1 MSRSATIAAAAIA
14 KAHVVTKTEVEEEI
28 ATNDD
33 TVTTS
38 VVPPPDVPWAPPR
51 SSTLDHAGRSAGPAY
66 PAARRWGLPFAIL
79 GGLLLL
85 FVAVATWLPTD
96 RYAFAPGSA
105 QAVEPR
111 VHIHAKTY
119 DSKGRLLFVTITTPK
134 ASVLGGIVGGIDPD
148 VDLKTA
154 RQLFGDQTREQNRQQ
169 NLKLM
174 GYSKE
179 TAAYVAL
186 KRLGYDV
193 GLGGGGPVIE
203 SMCLQYQDP
212 NDPNSACVKPS
223 PADAQLDPGDA
234 IVAVD
239 GHPVVLP
246 SDIAPLL
253 AGKKPGDQVTLT
265 IYPKGS
271 SEQKDVTVTL
281 TGSDDGRTIIGFIPV
296 DGGVHSDVTY
306 RLPVD
311 VQITSGEISG
321 PSAGLAF
328 TLTLLDELTPG
339 DLTGGRKVAATGEI
353 HLDGSVGSIGG
364 LRQKTVAVKKAG
376 ASYFLVPKAQVQEA
390 EKEAK
395 GSSLQVIGVGTVDEA
410 LQALARIGG
419 DVSGIPAAPS
429 A

>member
-1 MSRSATIAAAAIA
+1 MAMA
-14 KAHVVTKTEVEEEI
+14 KAQVVTNAEVEDEI

-33 TVTTS
+33 TVAAS
-38 VVPPPDVPWAPPR
+38 VVPPVDAPWAPPTVPEADR
-51 SSTLDHAGRSAGPAY
+51 FAPAGGRPAGY
-66 PAARRWGLPFAIL
+66 PPARRWGLPFAVVGALIL
-79 GGLLLL
+79 I
-85 FVAVATWLPTD
+85 FVAVATWIPTD

-105 QAVEPR
+105 SAVEPR
-111 VHIHAKTY
+111 VHIAAKTY
-119 DSKGRLLFVTITTPK
+119 DSKGRLLFVTITSPK
-134 ASVLGGIVGGIDPD
+134 ASVLGRIVGAIDPD
-148 VDLKTA
+148 VDIKTA
-154 RQLFGDQTREQNRQQ
+154 RELFGDRTPRESREQ

-203 SMCLQYQDP
+203 SMCLQYEDP
-212 NDPNSACVKPS
+212 NDASSACTKLS

-246 SDIAPLL
+246 SDIGPLL
-253 AGKKPGDQVTLT
+253 AGKKPGDQVTVT
-265 IYPKGS
+265 IFPKGS
-271 SEQKDVTVTL
+271 DDKKDVTVTL
-281 TGSDDGRTIIGFIPV
+281 TTSEDGRTIIGFIPV
-296 DGGVHSDVTY
+296 DGAVHDDVTY

-311 VQITSGEISG
+311 VTITSGEISG

-339 DLTGGRKVAATGEI
+339 DLTGGKKIAATGEI
-353 HLDGSVGSIGG
+353 GLDGSVGNIGG
-364 LRQKTVAVKKAG
+364 LRQKTVAVKNAG
-376 ASYFLVPKAQVQEA
+376 ASYFLVPKDQVQQALDEA
-390 EKEAK
+390 E
-395 GSSLQVIGVGTVDEA
+395 GSPLKVIGVSTVDEA
-410 LQALARIGG
+410 LQALANIGG
-419 DVSGIPAAPS
+419 DVSAIPPAPS